1 MLPLGRGIYVRLAK
15 CGLFTILYGFLLSFY
30 IFLGQ
35 IKVDNN
41 NKVEKVHRTN
51 EKKSDFGDAID
62 EPAVKDEWK
71 GVEADIKAFG
81 MENKEDQDNQEDRES
96 KQKEEDDWKE
106 VS

>member
-1 MLPLGRGIYVRLAK
+1 MLSLGRGIYVRLAK
-15 CGLFTILYGFLLSFY
+15 CGLFSILYGFLFCFY

-35 IKVDNN
+35 VKVDNS
-41 NKVEKVHRTN
+41 NKVERVHRAN
-51 EKKSDFGDAID
+51 EKKSYFGDAID

-81 MENKEDQDNQEDRES
+81 MEKKEDQDNQVDTEL

-106 VS
+106 VI